1 MQGKT
6 TKNQTCACLLGIQVV
21 ATDILSSQSC
31 KTLGVVCQVVCFH
44 SQRVDADYC
53 DIAVLWLDFSMQ
65 HAVKPN
71 PGLGLADSAKK
82 GRRCLG
88 GVFRGFRG
96 FRGCLGGVFRRGVS
110 KFNRMPDR

>member
-31 KTLGVVCQVVCFH
+31 KTLGVVCHRSCVFN

-53 DIAVLWLDFSMQ
+53 DTAILWLDFSML
-65 HAVKPN
+65 HTVKPN

-96 FRGCLGGVFRRGVS
+96 CLGGVFRRGVS